1 MTTNGY
7 PTFLTCIPCELRF
20 GPSGLRGLVRE
31 MTDLEVYINTRGF
44 LDYLH
49 QIGDVGPGDPIAL
62 AQDLRE
68 VDPSSGLSSSPR
80 IALAVTQAIRDAGL
94 SVVNCGKVPTP
105 ALAYY
110 AQRED
115 AATSK
120 RPMPGIM
127 VTGSHVPA
135 DRNGIK
141 FYKQT
146 GEVLKSDEAGILA
159 AVKAVRTGEYAK
171 DESQSAFDADGK
183 LKTAPELVAVEHA
196 AEAAYLQ
203 RYLGLFPDEMPLAG
217 KRVIVYQHSAVG
229 RDVLV
234 RVLESLGAT
243 AIAVG
248 RSEAFVPVDTEDLRE
263 EDERRFRVLA
273 SRHSPDAIISTDGDG
288 DRPILVD
295 EHGRFHRGDVLGMI
309 TAEFLDAAFAAVPI
323 NTTDALDQWVQQSRP
338 AMVVVETRI
347 GSPYVIAAMQRAIAE
362 GTTRVVAWE
371 ANGGFLTGTDF
382 TVNGRLLSALATRDA
397 VLPILAALL
406 SAARRGVPVSKLFDE
421 LPQRATC
428 SGLLD
433 DFPQSTSQA
442 ILARFS
448 PGDAAVIDAVFDDST
463 VTVTRVNNDEMAAST
478 PDPLADELLALR
490 QTIQHNFSAADGFG
504 SVVRLNYTDGVR
516 VWFDTGD
523 IIHIRPSG
531 NAPQL
536 RIYAVSDVARRAD
549 GIVRLAIREPDGLL
563 RRMER
568 DLASTSGPASASP
581 PGATPA

>member
-1 MTTNGY
+1 MTTIGH
-7 PTFLTCIPCELRF
+7 PTFLAYIPCELRF
-20 GPSGLRGLVRE
+20 GTSGLRGLVRE

-44 LDYLH
+44 LDYVR

-94 SVVNCGKVPTP
+94 SAVNCGKIPTP

-120 RPMPGIM
+120 RPTPGIM

-171 DESQSAFDADGK
+171 DELRSAFDADGK
-183 LKTAPELVAVEHA
+183 LKTAPEPAAVQRA
-196 AEAAYLQ
+196 AEATYLQ
-203 RYLGLFPDEMPLAG
+203 RYVGLFPGEKPLAG
-217 KRVIVYQHSAVG
+217 RRVVVYQHSAVS
-229 RDVLV
+229 RDLLV
-234 RVLESLGAT
+234 RILESLGAT
-243 AIAVG
+243 AIAEA
-248 RSEAFVPVDTEDLRE
+248 RSATFVPVDTEDLRE

-273 SRHSPDAIISTDGDG
+273 SQHSPDAIVSTDGDG

-295 EHGRFHRGDVLGMI
+295 EHGRFHRGDVLGII

-323 NTTDALDQWVQQSRP
+323 NTTDALDKRAQRSGP
-338 AMVVVETRI
+338 AMVVEKTRI
-347 GSPYVIAAMQRAIAE
+347 GSPYVIAAMQRAIAK

-382 TVNGRLLSALATRDA
+382 TVNGQLLSALATRDA
-397 VLPILAALL
+397 ALPILAALL
-406 SAARRGVPVSKLFDE
+406 SAARRGVPVSQLFDE
-421 LPQRATC
+421 LPQRATS
-428 SGLLD
+428 SGLLN
-433 DFPQSTSQA
+433 DFPQSTGQA

-448 PGDAAVIDAVFDDST
+448 PSDATVTDAVFGDST
-463 VTVTRVNNDEMAAST
+463 VTITRENNDEMIAST
-478 PDPLADELLALR
+478 PDPLADELLAVR
-490 QTIQHNFSAADGFG
+490 QTIQHNFSAADGF
-504 SVVRLNYTDGVR
+504 SPVVRLNYTDGVR
-516 VWFDTGD
+516 VWFGTGD
-523 IIHIRPSG
+523 IIHVRPSG

-536 RIYAVSDVARRAD
+536 RIYAVSDVAQRAD
-549 GIVRLAIREPDGLL
+549 GMVRLAIREPDGLL

-568 DLASTSGPASASP
+568 DLAGTGGPA
-581 PGATPA
+581 